1 MSAQW
6 GETVAAT
13 LYPVPDS
20 EESEGGFE
28 AATMGGVPH
37 GVIVSGGDME
47 SKEAALD
54 HLCRGLEAFGFR
66 GRVAVHDVT
75 AVGHSQE
82 YEVEVT

>member
-1 MSAQW
+1 MSAEW

-13 LYPVPDS
+13 LYSVSES
-20 EESEGGFE
+20 EESEGGYE
-28 AATMGGVPH
+28 AVTMGGVPH

-54 HLCRGLEAFGFR
+54 HLCRGLDAFGFR

-75 AVGHSQE
+75 AIGYSQE
-82 YEVEVT
+82 YEVEIS